1 MKQENYDFFYDVIDE
16 ACMLICNETNCNYLD
31 ALIRVSKDLVEDI
44 DDSRLD
50 EAALNKLGQIYDKLN
65 ERVCSNEDIRLAY
78 TFLFVK
84 ALKHAKYPLDILIP
98 DSIGLVIANIV
109 RKYFDYNINM
119 LEVNAKCASLTNTIA
134 NFIDLD
140 TYCFAQEEDSK
151 LATLAKYSSNVADR
165 DLVVYN
171 NKLLD
176 PLEVSVDL
184 VIGYLESTVEDNN
197 YIPYK
202 AISKLMKYLDEEG
215 LFIFL
220 IDNDFFSYPDLNN
233 FRNSFTGTLL
243 GLLILPNTL
252 FQGDK
257 TRSILI
263 GSKKQINDF
272 EMIVVNL
279 PSFADAPK
287 LNESMMNI
295 EAWAKELS
303 NIIKEN

>member
-184 VIGYLESTVEDNN
+184 VIGYLESIVEDNN

-220 IDNDFFSYPDLNN
+220 IDNDFFSYPDLNS

-279 PSFADAPK
+279 PSFSDAPK

>member
-220 IDNDFFSYPDLNN
+220 IDNDFFSYPDLNS

>member
-16 ACMLICNETNCNYLD
+16 ACMLICSETNCNYLD

-84 ALKHAKYPLDILIP
+84 ALKHAKYSLDILIP

-119 LEVNAKCASLTNTIA
+119 LEINAKCASLTNTIA

-151 LATLAKYSSNVADR
+151 LASLAKYSSNVADR
-165 DLVVYN
+165 DIVVYN

-184 VIGYLESTVEDNN
+184 VIGYLESVVEENN

-233 FRNSFTGTLL
+233 FRNTFTGTLL

-252 FQGDK
+252 FQGNK

-279 PSFADAPK
+279 PSFSDAPK

>member
-202 AISKLMKYLDEEG
+202 QSF
-215 LFIFL
+215 FI
-220 IDNDFFSYPDLNN
+220 
-233 FRNSFTGTLL
+233 
-243 GLLILPNTL
+243 
-252 FQGDK
+252 
-257 TRSILI
+257 
-263 GSKKQINDF
+263 
-272 EMIVVNL
+272 
-279 PSFADAPK
+279 
-287 LNESMMNI
+287 
-295 EAWAKELS
+295 
-303 NIIKEN
+303 

>member
-151 LATLAKYSSNVADR
+151 LATLAKYS
-165 DLVVYN
+165 
-171 NKLLD
+171 
-176 PLEVSVDL
+176 
-184 VIGYLESTVEDNN
+184 
-197 YIPYK
+197 
-202 AISKLMKYLDEEG
+202 
-215 LFIFL
+215 
-220 IDNDFFSYPDLNN
+220 
-233 FRNSFTGTLL
+233 
-243 GLLILPNTL
+243 
-252 FQGDK
+252 
-257 TRSILI
+257 
-263 GSKKQINDF
+263 
-272 EMIVVNL
+272 
-279 PSFADAPK
+279 
-287 LNESMMNI
+287 
-295 EAWAKELS
+295 
-303 NIIKEN
+303 

>member
-16 ACMLICNETNCNYLD
+16 ACMLICGETNCNYLD

-50 EAALNKLGQIYDKLN
+50 NASLTKLAEIYDKLN
-65 ERVCSNEDIRLAY
+65 ERIVSNEDIRLAY

-98 DSIGLVIANIV
+98 DSIGLLFANII
-109 RKYFDYNINM
+109 RQYFDYNINM
-119 LEVNAKCASLTNTIA
+119 LEINAKCASLTNTIA
-134 NFIDLD
+134 NFLEID
-140 TYCFAQEEDSK
+140 TYCFAQEEDGK
-151 LATLAKYSSNVADR
+151 LATLAKYSSNVADH

-176 PLEVSVDL
+176 PLEVSVDT
-184 VIGYLESTVEDNN
+184 IFGYLESKEEDNN

-202 AISKLMKYLDEEG
+202 AISKLMRYLDEDG

-252 FQGDK
+252 FQGNK
-257 TRSILI
+257 TRSVLI

-272 EMIVVNL
+272 EMIVMNM
-279 PSFADAPK
+279 PSFFDAVK
-287 LNESMMNI
+287 LNETMMNI
-295 EAWAKELS
+295 EAWVKELAKV
-303 NIIKEN
+303 IKEN